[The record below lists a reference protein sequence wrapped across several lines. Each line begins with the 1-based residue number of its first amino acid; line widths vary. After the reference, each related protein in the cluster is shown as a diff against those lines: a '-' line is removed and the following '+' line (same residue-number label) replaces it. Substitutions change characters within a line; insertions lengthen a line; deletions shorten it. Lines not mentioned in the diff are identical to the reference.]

1 MTNNRRIAL
10 TNTPCLK
17 CNCVLCVRNEKYIL
31 LCFVWLELYINLT
44 LGLLQIECLN
54 GGDLWEATEGTK
66 DVPESAA
73 CSLRYVSWKTRHLT
87 HAFKVD
93 VFYESTTAR
102 LLLLVVILTGLQAHQ
117 LPRLFA
123 PTRQSESRSNR
134 GIIKVKMERP
144 TVGCASQGTALL
156 ILQP

>member
-1 MTNNRRIAL
+1 MFSAL
-10 TNTPCLK
+10 
-17 CNCVLCVRNEKYIL
+17 RL
-31 LCFVWLELYINLT
+31 LEDT
-44 LGLLQIECLN
+44 
-54 GGDLWEATEGTK
+54 A
-66 DVPESAA
+66 P
-73 CSLRYVSWKTRHLT
+73 
-87 HAFKVD
+87 HARFQSRSV
-93 VFYESTTAR
+93 YESTTAR